1 MTRDLDIA
9 WAAGF
14 LEGEGCFG
22 TYGKGHGSPMV
33 AASQINI
40 EPLERLK
47 KIFPEM
53 TLRETSPSSAGNRTW
68 ECRCYGDKAISIM
81 REVLP
86 WMSEKKAAQIIDAI
100 EQREQRAADVAERLK
115 TCPQGHNDFGFRPGN
130 GYRYCKTCQREYA
143 QAKRKVAA

>member
-1 MTRDLDIA
+1 MNREALVA

-40 EPLERLK
+40 EPLRRLNE
-47 KIFPEM
+47 IFPQM
-53 TLRETSPSSAGNRTW
+53 TLRETAISSAGNRTW
-68 ECRCYGDKAISIM
+68 ECRCYGDKALAIM

-86 WMSEKKAAQIIDAI
+86 WMSEKKAAQIIAAI
-100 EQREQRAADVAERLK
+100 EKREAREAAPAERRK
-115 TCPQGHNDFGFRPGN
+115 TCPQGHNDFGFRTNN

-143 QAKRKVAA
+143 RLKRKVAA